1 MNAMK
6 LSTKGRYG
14 ARLMMD
20 LALHYGDGPI
30 ALKEIAKRQ
39 GISEKYL
46 WQLIVPLKIAGLVSS
61 ARGSQGGYVLSKN
74 PSEITLKDIINILDG
89 PLCIVDC
96 VDKPEICERSKSC
109 VTRNIWAEV
118 SDKISEI
125 LGSITLQ
132 DMIEKQING
141 KQSK

>member
-1 MNAMK
+1 MK

-20 LALHYGDGPI
+20 LALHYGNGPI
-30 ALKEIAKRQ
+30 ALKDIAERQ
-39 GISEKYL
+39 EISEKYL
-46 WQLIVPLKIAGLVSS
+46 WQLIVPLKIAGLIN
-61 ARGSQGGYVLSKN
+61 ATRGPQGGYALSKK

-96 VDKPEICERSKSC
+96 VDKPEICKRSESC

-118 SDKISEI
+118 TDKISEI
-125 LGSITLQ
+125 LGSITLE
-132 DMIEKQING
+132 DMIKKQG
-141 KQSK
+141 K